1 MLDIN
6 PIIPTKLN
14 SIYSHKIKNPSNL
27 VDKSKYFIFV
37 LKLFTSY
44 IYN

>member
-14 SIYSHKIKNPSNL
+14 SIYSHKIKNP
-27 VDKSKYFIFV
+27 FIGQIKIFNFCI
-37 LKLFTSY
+37 KFQY
-44 IYN
+44 